1 MSGRLSDRDLIAK
14 LPDLSGEPLGYPS
27 AIPFN
32 EMVGAKLAVA
42 HAVPEDVVGRCEN
55 RSGDRHHRL
64 HRPASRPEAEKLR
77 LRVRAFGACR
87 APCALDEDRLE
98 PRGTLAQARGTAFA
112 SAFVHPRT
120 EPRPRHQV
128 LCRRE
133 AAHVD
138 ANFRNEHGGRRQD
151 RKSTRLNSSHQ
162 IISYAVFCL
171 KKKKKNQPASYTT
184 QYPAH

>member
-32 EMVGAKLAVA
+32 EMVGTKLPVA

-77 LRVRAFGACR
+77 LRCAEGSWRLTWGSAPHPGSVACGDCNAPRRSLAGARVRAQPVTPLPVWIF
-87 APCALDEDRLE
+87 
-98 PRGTLAQARGTAFA
+98 
-112 SAFVHPRT
+112 
-120 EPRPRHQV
+120 
-128 LCRRE
+128 
-133 AAHVD
+133 
-138 ANFRNEHGGRRQD
+138 HGGADPVVPVSESRQMNEALKTAGGNVRYTEYERVGHNSWDRAYAEPDFFTWLLSQRRGE
-151 RKSTRLNSSHQ
+151 
-162 IISYAVFCL
+162 
-171 KKKKKNQPASYTT
+171 
-184 QYPAH
+184 